1 MHEMSGKT
9 AGEEG
14 ITMYNPRGVMALIES
29 ATDKRNDGKLF
40 TLEGDL
46 SQMANQRDFLE
57 KRGFRV
63 GRIDCYP
70 GLFTEEDYRKALT
83 AIWENRVD
91 GWWHYDEDY
100 VKYGICTMEQFNT
113 RLGRK

>member
-1 MHEMSGKT
+1 MTMNNQ
-9 AGEEG
+9 AGVL
-14 ITMYNPRGVMALIES
+14 NLIQS
-29 ATDKRNDGKLF
+29 ASNKRNDGRLF

-46 SQMANQRDFLE
+46 SQMANQSDFLE
-57 KRGFRV
+57 KKGFRV

-70 GLFTEEDYRKALT
+70 GLFTEDDYRKALA

-100 VKYGICTMEQFNT
+100 VKYGICTMEQFNN
-113 RLGRK
+113 RLGVKQP